1 MRAVFSTASANYQRL
16 RVSTEPYF
24 SNREEIVTAGQRL
37 TLMGDREAV
46 YEAVELLSGEGALA
60 SA

>member
-1 MRAVFSTASANYQRL
+1 MTSKSYQRL

-46 YEAVELLSGEGALA
+46 YEAVELLSGEGTLA